1 MAELRERTAKEKELK
16 MSCKTCKFYIKREGY
31 RISAKVYYHCEKG
44 KGGNANKICYLWER
58 KND

>member
-16 MSCKTCKFYIKREGY
+16 MSCKTCKFYTKKDKEKSY
-31 RISAKVYYHCEKG
+31 KCEK
-44 KGGNANKICYLWER
+44 KINGNANKICYLWER